1 MYEQGITCNG
11 KKYIVFNEVDKI
23 YDADESKK
31 FLDDKKIYDIQED
44 GSKKYSYAYYSVDN
58 NNENVKYEV
67 ANNAI
72 FRYSNIGYYE
82 DYKDN
87 YKEDTSFKPEVLS
100 KPLVNYYDDKII
112 YFDVPIE
119 EAIHFY
125 GYFDQIKLE
134 DDRVI
139 EVNNI
144 PNVFVDSDN

>member
-82 DYKDN
+82 DYK
-87 YKEDTSFKPEVLS
+87 
-100 KPLVNYYDDKII
+100 II